1 MFKHILFP
9 TDGSANADMA
19 AQSAMRFAKSV
30 GARVTAVHVLPAA
43 GQPAEPPAEL
53 AGKYLLA
60 VQHAA
65 AEHGIS
71 CEVQLAKGDDVAQT
85 ILQTAFD
92 RQCDL
97 LALSCRGLGST
108 AQAPPG
114 SATMRML
121 TLSQI
126 PVLVFR

>member
-9 TDGSANADMA
+9 TDGSANADIA
-19 AQSAMRFAKSV
+19 AHAAMRFAKSV
-30 GARVTAVHVLPAA
+30 GARVTAVHVLPVDCH
-43 GQPAEPPAEL
+43 PSEPPPEL

-65 AEHGIS
+65 AEQGIS
-71 CEVQLAKGDDVAQT
+71 CEVQLAKGEDVAQA
-85 ILQTAFD
+85 ILQTAFE

-97 LALSCRGLGST
+97 LALSSRGLGST

-114 SATMRML
+114 SATLRML

-126 PVLVFR
+126 PVLLFR

>member
-9 TDGSANADMA
+9 TDGSANADVA
-19 AQSAMRFAKSV
+19 AQSVMRFAKSV
-30 GARVTAVHVLPAA
+30 GARVTAVHVLPVAC
-43 GQPAEPPAEL
+43 QPAEPAPEL

-60 VQHAA
+60 IQQAA
-65 AEHGIS
+65 AEQAIG
-71 CEVQLAKGDDVAQT
+71 CEVQLATGDDVAQT
-85 ILQTAFD
+85 ILQTGFD

-97 LALSCRGLGST
+97 LALSSRGLGST

-114 SATMRML
+114 GATLRML

>member
-9 TDGSANADMA
+9 TDGSANADVA

-30 GARVTAVHVLPAA
+30 GARVTAVHVVPAA
-43 GQPAEPPAEL
+43 CQPSEPLAEPGA
-53 AGKYLLA
+53 KYLLS

-65 AEHGIS
+65 AEQGLS
-71 CEVQLAKGDDVAQT
+71 CDVQLAKGDDVAQT

-97 LALSCRGLGST
+97 LALSSRGLGST

-114 SATMRML
+114 SATLRML